1 MRPYTAAHSCDDER
15 TAAADHHGDVVTA
28 SPDESKAPLAGIRVL
43 DLTRVLA
50 GPHCGRMLVDF
61 GAEVIKIE
69 PPDGD
74 LTRFS
79 SPRVGSLATYFMQQN
94 AGKKCMSIDLASS
107 EGARVFRLLADR
119 ADVLVENY
127 RAGVMD
133 RLGLGYDD
141 LTARNPRL
149 VYASIS
155 GYGADGPWVHRR
167 AYATVIGAESGLTR
181 MQGEPSGNYV
191 NDPWSHADT
200 YTALET
206 TSAILAAL
214 YRREKTGRGDRIDVS
229 MAETMLYVN
238 EHAHDQLFDGPVDP
252 NWIRSFQPGDYPILQ
267 VADGTTVVIS
277 GHPAERGT
285 FEIMLAVMDRP
296 HLADDPRFHSVASRL
311 AHFDVLR
318 TEMTEWARSVP
329 DAATFEERCAQH
341 GLAMGVVRSVRE
353 LAATEWADARGAI
366 THIPDRIGGFI
377 RVPNSPWHFHDAE
390 VGVHGEPRYRG
401 EDNRAVLRE
410 VAGLSDADIDEL
422 ERTGVL
428 SSRLPR
434 G

>member
-1 MRPYTAAHSCDDER
+1 MGVSGER
-15 TAAADHHGDVVTA
+15 E
-28 SPDESKAPLAGIRVL
+28 PESKAPLAGVRVL

-50 GPHCGRMLVDF
+50 GPHCGRMMVDF

-79 SPRVGSLATYFMQQN
+79 SPRVGSLATYFIQQN
-94 AGKKCMSIDLASS
+94 AGKKCMSIDLSTAD
-107 EGARVFRLLADR
+107 GVRVFRRLADR
-119 ADVLVENY
+119 SDVLVENY

-133 RLGLGYDD
+133 KLGLGYDE
-141 LTARNPRL
+141 LVSSNPRL

-181 MQGEPSGNYV
+181 MQADSSGHSV

-238 EHAHDQLFDGPVDP
+238 EHAHDQLFDRPVDP

-267 VADGTTVVIS
+267 VADGTVVVIS

-285 FEIMLAVMDRP
+285 FEIMLAVMERP
-296 HLADDPRFHSVASRL
+296 RLADDPRFATVESRL
-311 AHFDVLR
+311 RHFDVLR
-318 TEMTEWARSVP
+318 HEMTEWARTVP
-329 DAATFEERCAQH
+329 DAEVFEDRCAKH

-353 LAATEWADARGAI
+353 LASTPWAEARGAI
-366 THIPDRIGGFI
+366 TTVPDRIGGFI
-377 RVPNSPWHFHDAE
+377 RVPNSPWHFRDAT

-401 EDNRAVLRE
+401 EDNRTVLRE
-410 VAGLSDADIDEL
+410 IAGYTDSEIDEL
-422 ERTGVL
+422 ESSGVL
-428 SSRLPR
+428 SSRLPKL
-434 G
+434 

>member
-1 MRPYTAAHSCDDER
+1 M
-15 TAAADHHGDVVTA
+15 G
-28 SPDESKAPLAGIRVL
+28 DESAISSSAPLGGIRVL

-79 SPRVGSLATYFMQQN
+79 SPRVGSLATYFIQQN
-94 AGKKCMSIDLASS
+94 AGKKCMSIDLSTPD
-107 EGARVFRLLADR
+107 GARIFRKLADHS
-119 ADVLVENY
+119 DVLIENY

-133 RLGLGYDD
+133 RLGLGYDT
-141 LTARNPRL
+141 LVKSNPRL

-181 MQGEPSGNYV
+181 MQGDSRGEFV

-206 TSAILAAL
+206 TSAVLAAL
-214 YRREKTGRGDRIDVS
+214 YRREKTGRGDRIDIS

-238 EHAHDQLFDGPVDP
+238 EHAHDQLFDGPIDP

-296 HLADDPRFHSVASRL
+296 HLATDPRFLTVESRL
-311 AHFDVLR
+311 AHFEDLR
-318 TEMTEWARSVP
+318 TEMITWASGVP
-329 DAATFEERCAQH
+329 DAQTFEDRCAAQ

-353 LAATEWADARGAI
+353 LASTEWATARGAI
-366 THIPDRIGGFI
+366 TSVPDRIGGFI
-377 RVPNSPWHFHDAE
+377 RVPNSPWHFRDAT

-401 EDNRAVLRE
+401 EDNRSVLRE
-410 VAGLSDADIDEL
+410 IVGLDEQEIDDL
-422 ERTGVL
+422 ERSGVL

-434 G
+434 Q